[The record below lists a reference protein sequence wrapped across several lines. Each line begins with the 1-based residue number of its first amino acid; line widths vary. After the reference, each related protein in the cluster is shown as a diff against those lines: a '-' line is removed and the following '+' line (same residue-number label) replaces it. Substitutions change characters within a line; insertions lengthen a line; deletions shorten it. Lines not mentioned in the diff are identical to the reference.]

1 MTILWVTAFV
11 DIPGEVF
18 EREARFWGAVTNST
32 LSARR
37 GEHEEFATLVLPD
50 GDAYLRV
57 QRLGEGNGG
66 VHLDFHVKDI
76 AAFVRRAE
84 GLGAGRADRGG
95 TPPQGGTT
103 TQGGAPPQGGTTTMR
118 SPGGFVFCVVSHRGE
133 VHLPSARIG
142 PGGVPS
148 LVDQVSL
155 DIPHGLFEDE
165 TRFWSELTEWD
176 LTRSVRRP
184 EFALLARPSES
195 AVRVVLQR
203 LGEDDAGSATR
214 AHLDVSCGSEVDQVA
229 AEHVTLGSTVQRVER
244 FWTTMTDPGGLEYC
258 LTRRDPETGLVS

>member
-1 MTILWVTAFV
+1 MTILWLTAFV
-11 DIPGEVF
+11 DIPGEAF

-37 GEHEEFATLVLPD
+37 GDQEEFATLVPPG

-57 QRLGEGNGG
+57 QRIGDGKGG
-66 VHLDFHVKDI
+66 VHLDLHVNDI
-76 AAFVRRAE
+76 PAFVRRAE

-95 TPPQGGTT
+95 TPPQGGT
-103 TQGGAPPQGGTTTMR
+103 ATMR

-155 DIPHGLFEDE
+155 DIPHGLFEEE

-184 EFALLARPSES
+184 EFALLARPSEL